1 MKAAQALAEL
11 QAKQDKAKAFASKQ
25 GLDVED
31 EKVANAIANLD
42 YEAIADLAMANVAEE
57 SKQEQPEMTMASFVD
72 IGISGKYGDLL
83 DRVQ

>member
-1 MKAAQALAEL
+1 M
-11 QAKQDKAKAFASKQ
+11 
-25 GLDVED
+25 ED